1 MTDHARLMHEPDTL
15 LVQRAVQGDERA
27 MRMLWAQHAPHVD
40 AVVRRLAGDPDTAA
54 DVAQEVWIQIF
65 KALPSWRGDSRFS
78 TWIHRIAINR
88 ALNALRSVRRRQKV
102 ESPIDEVELTVEHEG
117 DRALLAAS
125 IAEAAEQLAPGA
137 RTVFL
142 LHDVEGLTH
151 EEIAEQLG
159 ISAGGSKSQL
169 FKARAKLRRLLAPLV
184 DRSPRDASRLGEDGP
199 SFGSASYATP

>member
-1 MTDHARLMHEPDTL
+1 VTDHARLMHEPDTL